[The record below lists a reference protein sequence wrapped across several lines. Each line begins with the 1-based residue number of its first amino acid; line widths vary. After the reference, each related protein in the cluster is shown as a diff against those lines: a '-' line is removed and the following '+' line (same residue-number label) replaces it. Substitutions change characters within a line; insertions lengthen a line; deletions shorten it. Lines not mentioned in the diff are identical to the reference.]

1 MEVIPVNFGL
11 KYRPPKL
18 GVQYVMRD
26 SPTTHFVHEIPLAFV
41 TKTANVDVVV
51 KEIIEQNKMYL
62 NPKVVSVNQ
71 VKRLI
76 ERLVKT
82 LNNAAFLDDK
92 ENSQID
98 NNTSKN
104 SSMQMLKGVSYPTQ

>member
-18 GVQYVMRD
+18 GIQYFMKD
-26 SPTTHFVHEIPLAFV
+26 SPMTHFVHEIPLAFV
-41 TKTANVDVVV
+41 TKTANVDIVV
-51 KEIIEQNKMYL
+51 KEIIDQNKMFL

-76 ERLVKT
+76 ERLVRT
-82 LNNAAFLDDK
+82 LNNG
-92 ENSQID
+92 
-98 NNTSKN
+98 T
-104 SSMQMLKGVSYPTQ
+104 